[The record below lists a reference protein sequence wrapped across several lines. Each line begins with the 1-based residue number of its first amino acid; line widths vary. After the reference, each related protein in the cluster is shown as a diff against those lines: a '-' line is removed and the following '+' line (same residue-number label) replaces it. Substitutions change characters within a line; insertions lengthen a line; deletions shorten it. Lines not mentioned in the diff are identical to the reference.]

1 MKKLIS
7 ILSILLFV
15 GAISANAQC
24 CSGSAKG
31 GPSASAA
38 GCTVTPQSSEVKAY
52 YFHATKRCVTCQA
65 VEKVA
70 KETIEEN
77 YKGKVTFESINREK
91 EKDNPL
97 VKKYKISGQTLLL
110 VKGDKM
116 VDLTS
121 AGFMNARTKPEKFE
135 RRLKSEIDAML

>member
-7 ILSILLFV
+7 VLSILLFV

-24 CSGSAKG
+24 CAGATKSG
-31 GPSASAA
+31 PNASCD
-38 GCTVTPQSSEVKAY
+38 GCAVAPQSSEVKAY

-70 KETIEEN
+70 RETIEEN

-135 RRLKSEIDAML
+135 KRLKSEIDAML

>member
-7 ILSILLFV
+7 ILSLVLFV
-15 GAISANAQC
+15 GVISANAQC
-24 CSGSAKG
+24 CAETAKG
-31 GPSASAA
+31 GPNAPDSYA
-38 GCTVTPQSSEVKAY
+38 VNPQSSEVIAY
-52 YFHATKRCVTCQA
+52 YFHATKRCVTCKA

-77 YKGKVTFESINREK
+77 YKGKVTFQSINREE

-110 VKGDKM
+110 VKGDEK

-121 AGFMNARTKPEKFE
+121 SAFMNARTRPEKFE
-135 RRLKSEIDAML
+135 KRLKSEIDALL